1 MKYKPYQEIHAYRG
15 KMKEQELQMHTGKK
29 KNTSKH
35 SSTLAA
41 HSSSNTVYSKNT
53 NIYITHGN
61 LNSGKTQDRQG
72 GCYSKGL
79 SLITGLAAW
88 TSCALGLSAV
98 PCVRQVHLHATP
110 LAKAAAVGGKAAKR

>member
-1 MKYKPYQEIHAYRG
+1 
-15 KMKEQELQMHTGKK
+15 MKEQELQMHTEKK
-29 KNTSKH
+29 KKKEKTQVNIPLRLLPTVLQ
-35 SSTLAA
+35 TLCIAR
-41 HSSSNTVYSKNT
+41 TQ
-53 NIYITHGN
+53 IYITHGN
-61 LNSGKTQDRQG
+61 LNSGKTRDRQG

-110 LAKAAAVGGKAAKR
+110 LARQRR

>member
-29 KNTSKH
+29 KKPKKTQVNIPLLLLPTVLQ
-35 SSTLAA
+35 TLCIAR
-41 HSSSNTVYSKNT
+41 TQ
-53 NIYITHGN
+53 IYITHGN

-110 LAKAAAVGGKAAKR
+110 LARQRR